1 MKKLIVCLIFIPLIS
16 LGNEHGDLGVLK
28 RSLNNAFPHAYKTSI
43 DTTKSAPTK
52 MIEIFELRFG
62 DCSKDKTWNDC
73 TNDRERIE
81 LIQKASSYIDQS
93 TWWYGWSFFL
103 PKNFQ
108 DVSPVKLSIA
118 QFYDEGSN
126 APAWMFQIK
135 NDGLY
140 VENKLARPEIS
151 KLLIEKSN
159 LVNKWHEIQI
169 ETLFSKKDN
178 GKFNVW
184 VDKKLA
190 FSYAGITLKSDEYYL
205 KYGLY
210 RSFLSRWKKTTP
222 IPTQNIYFSNVKKE
236 TTQKALLPA
245 N

>member
-1 MKKLIVCLIFIPLIS
+1 MTYLLLIPLTS
-16 LGNEHGDLGVLK
+16 FSSEHGSFGVLK
-28 RSLNNAFPHAYKTSI
+28 RSLNNSFPHAYKTSN
-43 DTTKSAPTK
+43 DVTKSAPTK
-52 MIEIFELRFG
+52 MIEIFELRYG

-81 LIQKASSYIDQS
+81 ITQRDSSFTDQS
-93 TWWYGWSFFL
+93 VWWYGWSFFL
-103 PKNFQ
+103 PENFK

-126 APAWMFQIK
+126 TPAWMFQIK
-135 NDGLY
+135 KDGLY
-140 VENKLARPEIS
+140 VENKMARPEVS

-159 LVNKWHEIQI
+159 LIKKWHDIQI

-190 FSYAGITLKSDEYYL
+190 FSYSGTTLKSDEYYF

-210 RSFLSRWKKTTP
+210 RSFLSRWKKSTP

-236 TTQKALLPA
+236 KTQAALSPT